1 MLGYV
6 LRRILYVIPIA
17 IGVTLMVF
25 ALLHLAPG
33 DPVNSVAGP
42 DAPADVV
49 EALRHAYG
57 FDKPLPEQYLIYLG
71 RMVSGDLG
79 QSVATG
85 RPVIDELARAF
96 ANTLILALGAAVVGF
111 TAGISLGA
119 VAGWHRGS
127 IIDHVSTVLSLI
139 GVSVPHYWLGMVLV
153 IIMAVQLN
161 VLPAMGMASGD
172 ISGWAFAGEQLR
184 HALLPVITMSVI
196 PTGIVARSVRATVG
210 EVLEQEFVQGLRAKG
225 LGRRAVMCHV
235 VRNVSPT
242 LIAVLGLQFGYLL
255 GGSILIETVFSWPG
269 TGYLLNDAIFKRD
282 LPVLQGIILMLALF
296 FVLLNLLVDIGQ
308 AALDPRMRRS

>member
-1 MLGYV
+1 MLSYI

-17 IGVTLMVF
+17 LGVTLLVF
-25 ALLHLAPG
+25 ALLHMAPG
-33 DPVNSVAGP
+33 DPVNAVAGP

-57 FDKPLPEQYLIYLG
+57 FDRPLPEQYLIYLG
-71 RMVSGDLG
+71 RVASGDLG
-79 QSVATG
+79 VSVASG
-85 RPVIDELARAF
+85 RPVAEELARAF
-96 ANTLILALGAAVVGF
+96 VNTLVLALGAALIGF
-111 TAGISLGA
+111 TAGICLGGI
-119 VAGWHRGS
+119 AGWHRGT
-127 IIDHVSTVLSLI
+127 IIDHLSTAISLV
-139 GVSVPHYWLGMVLV
+139 GVSVPHYWLGMILV
-153 IIMAVQLN
+153 IVMAVQLN
-161 VLPAMGMASGD
+161 LLPAMGMASGD
-172 ISGWAFAGEQLR
+172 SGGWSLSLDQFR

-210 EVLEQEFVQGLRAKG
+210 EVLEKDFVQALRAKG
-225 LGRRAVMCHV
+225 LRRGAVMRHV

-242 LIAVLGLQFGYLL
+242 IIAVLGLQFGYLL

-269 TGYLLNDAIFKRD
+269 TGFLLNEAIFKRD

-308 AALDPRMRRS
+308 AAIDPRMRRA